1 MKQIA
6 VAIDGPSGAGKS
18 TIARAVAAELGFI
31 YVDTGALYRTIGLA
45 ACRADVAGDD
55 AQAVSALLPGLQL
68 ELRYMGGAQHVL
80 LNGEDVSDAIRTSE
94 IARYA
99 SLVSAI
105 PAVRGYL
112 LDLQRDMARHH
123 SVIMDGRDIGTV
135 VLPDAEVKI
144 FLTASAET
152 RAERRWRELRGKG
165 QDVALDEVLEQLNTR
180 DAKDEGRE
188 TAPLRQADDA
198 ILLDTSGLDLP
209 QSVAAVRGL
218 IDARLAGNNP

>member
-55 AQAVSALLPGLQL
+55 AQAVSALLSGLQL